1 MSLQDS
7 HKKTES
13 KERLM
18 LYPKNIEEKIGFD
31 KVRILLKDKCLS
43 SLGTD
48 LVDKIRFSF
57 NFDMIKKW
65 ISQTGEFK
73 RIIEVNEPFPSTNYI
88 NAVGYLDKI
97 RIPGTFLNEEEW
109 FDVSLSL
116 KTIIDCLK
124 FLRRKK
130 EDYPALYDLSENIYI
145 DENILTEIDKIID
158 EKGNIRPNA
167 SPELSRIKGELL
179 TQERRARKVLDQILQ
194 NAIKQGITEGDVSLT
209 IRNGRMVI
217 PVNVA
222 YKRQIKGYIQD
233 ESASGQTVYIEPAE
247 SLEINNEIKDLEY
260 QQKREIVRL
269 LINLSDKFRPSIPE
283 VRKAYQFL
291 GIVDFIRAKAKLAT
305 DLEASITEISSE
317 TEVIWNEAKHP
328 LLFLSHQ
335 KQGKAVVPLN
345 IKIDKD
351 QRILVVSG
359 PNAGGKSVC
368 LKTVGLI
375 QYMFQCGLLVPVK
388 ENSKL
393 GIYKNIFID
402 IGDEQSIENDLS
414 TYSSHLTNMK
424 YFVNHADKNTLFL
437 IDEFGTGTEPQIGG
451 AIAESILDHFNH
463 SESYGIV
470 TTHYANLKK
479 YADTNEKVKNAAMKF
494 DLDKLEPLYELEI
507 GKPGSS
513 FAVEIAQKIGL
524 PGKILNK
531 AKQKVGYEQIRFDK
545 MLSKLEWEKRQY
557 DEKMMEVNLENQKL
571 KQIIEEYTGLKN
583 VLENNKKRILNEAK
597 EEAQKV
603 INEANRQVERTIR
616 EIKEKKAEKEH
627 TKKMRQ
633 ELEKYRTNLTKEPAG
648 KEEVPAYEISAG
660 DITEGDWVR
669 IKGQEAVGQVLNIK
683 DKSAEISI
691 GDLKSKIKLNRLEKV
706 TRKERKTQSSR
717 SYASKGLDLN
727 QKMADFNPNI
737 DVRGQRT
744 DRVLPKIDAMLD
756 NALLLG
762 QKDIRI
768 VHGKGD
774 GILRKMIRDHLKSY
788 PSVKAVKDEHVER
801 GGSGV
806 TIVELG

>member
-1 MSLQDS
+1 
-7 HKKTES
+7 
-13 KERLM
+13 M
-18 LYPKNIEEKIGFD
+18 LYPKNIEEKLGFD
-31 KVRILLKDKCLS
+31 KIRVLLKDKCLS

-48 LVDKIRFSF
+48 MVDKMRFSF
-57 NFDMIKKW
+57 DFEMITKW
-65 ISQTGEFK
+65 IDQTGEFK
-73 RIIEVNEPFPSTNYI
+73 RIIEINEPFPSTNYI
-88 NAVGYLDKI
+88 NAVKYLDKV

-109 FDVSLSL
+109 FDISLSL
-116 KTIIDCLK
+116 KTISDCLK
-124 FLRRKK
+124 FLSRKK
-130 EDYPALYDLSENIYI
+130 ETYPSLFNLAENISF
-145 DENILTEIDKIID
+145 DDNILKEIDKIID

-167 SPELSRIKGELL
+167 SPELSRIKNELL
-179 TQERRARKVLDQILQ
+179 HHERRARKVLDQILQ
-194 NAIKQGITEGDVSLT
+194 SAVKQGITESDVSLT

-260 QQKREIVRL
+260 QQKREIIRL
-269 LINLSDKFRPSIPE
+269 LIQLTNYFRPSIPA
-283 VRKAYQFL
+283 VRKAYTFL
-291 GIVDFIRAKAKLAT
+291 GIIDFVRAKAKFAIDLGAEIT
-305 DLEASITEISSE
+305 DTTDKTEI
-317 TEVIWNEAKHP
+317 TWHDAKHP

-335 KQGKAVVPLN
+335 KQGKKVVPLN
-345 IKIDKD
+345 VKLNEN

-375 QYMFQCGLLVPVK
+375 QYMFQCGLMVPVK
-388 ENSKL
+388 ENSML
-393 GIYKNIFID
+393 GIFKNIFID

-414 TYSSHLTNMK
+414 TYSSHLNNMK
-424 YFVNHADKNTLFL
+424 YFVNHADKKTLFL

-463 SESYGIV
+463 SNAYGIV

-479 YADTNEKVKNAAMKF
+479 YADSNETVKNAAMRF
-494 DLDKLEPLYELEI
+494 DLDNLEPLYELET

-524 PGKILNK
+524 PRDILNN
-531 AKQKVGYEQIRFDK
+531 AKQTVGYEQIRFDK
-545 MLSKLEWEKRQY
+545 MLANLEWEKRQY
-557 DEKMMEVNLENQKL
+557 DEKLSAVNLENQRL

-583 VLENNKKRILNEAK
+583 VLENNKKKILDEAK
-597 EEAQKV
+597 EQARKV
-603 INEANRQVERTIR
+603 INEANKQVEKTIR

-633 ELEKYRTNLTKEPAG
+633 ELEKYKSNL
-648 KEEVPAYEISAG
+648 KEEKAEEENVTTYEASTGEIK
-660 DITEGDWVR
+660 EGDWVR
-669 IKGQEAVGQVLNIK
+669 IKGQEAVGQVLSLKGKN
-683 DKSAEISI
+683 AEISI
-691 GDLKSKIKLNRLEKV
+691 GDLKSNVKLNRLEKV
-706 TRKERKTQSSR
+706 TRKERKAQTTR
-717 SYASKGLDLN
+717 SYSSKGLDLN

-737 DVRGQRT
+737 DVRGERAEI
-744 DRVLPKIDAMLD
+744 VLPKIDSLID

-762 QKDIRI
+762 YKDIRI

-774 GILRKMIRDHLKSY
+774 GILRKVIRDHLRSF
-788 PSVKAVKDEHVER
+788 PSIKAVKDEHIER
-801 GGSGV
+801 GGAGV
-806 TIVELG
+806 TIVEMD